1 MTRTKTIL
9 AVVVMSLIFMSQA
22 KADWGIKYGIEKFKT
37 SNTKE
42 RSVFEKDLKFQQKV
56 IGDLVS
62 PEVREKIKDRS
73 DSPIKFYIDL
83 KGGAGQ
89 TNASI
94 TPRTGSAYTTKGKAG
109 LDLGALVY
117 LSLFDVVKF
126 STGLGLSNKS
136 FDVTTPF
143 TNPIGP
149 ASIDSSTQTLSNQYI
164 DIPMNINFGGMIS
177 DKVGLMFNGGPY
189 FGILMNKPENT
200 GLGYK
205 NFDLGLNGTVTANY
219 KLNLLTS
226 IIFGVNFDYGGL
238 NNLGST
244 DRVDKVTTTKI
255 GLFTGVRFGID

>member
-22 KADWGIKYGIEKFKT
+22 KADWGIKYGIDKFKT

-73 DSPIKFYIDL
+73 DSPVKFYIDL
-83 KGGAGQ
+83 KGGAGS
-89 TNASI
+89 TSANI
-94 TPRTGSAYTTKGKAG
+94 TPKSGAAYNTASKVG
-109 LDLGALVY
+109 LDVGGLVY

-136 FDVTTPF
+136 FQIQPTIAIPSPDVDTT
-143 TNPIGP
+143 
-149 ASIDSSTQTLSNQYI
+149 SRTLSNQYL

-177 DKVGLMFNGGPY
+177 DKVGIMFNGGPY
-189 FGILMNKPENT
+189 FGILMNQPEQTGT
-200 GLGYK
+200 GLK
-205 NFDLGLNGTVTANY
+205 NFDLGLNGTLTANY

-244 DRVDKVTTTKI
+244 QYVDKVTTTKI